1 MITQKEL
8 TLWSARTSVAQGNH
22 FVAERKVT
30 EETAQDWLKIF
41 REDEPN
47 VLFLVCKNKPKK

>member
-1 MITQKEL
+1 MNKQKEL

-30 EETAQDWLKIF
+30 EETAS
-41 REDEPN
+41 DET
-47 VLFLVCKNKPKK
+47 LAF